1 MIQRYAD
8 IIKSLQNKQF
18 AGIYLFYGDEPFY
31 TDRLVDFL
39 EENAIDKELRSFNQ
53 VVLYGRD
60 VSAISVINQCRRFP
74 MMGGTQLVLVKE
86 AQDLD
91 LRKDESVTQLLQYFA
106 KPSEF
111 TILVLGFKYKNPS
124 VKIINAIA
132 KSKEH
137 IAAESKKKYDNE
149 IPAWVAEYAR
159 EQGYSINT
167 KACSM
172 LVDFLGNNLEKIAN
186 ELNKLFINHPKEKPI
201 TDDVIERN
209 IGISKDYN
217 IFELTKAL
225 SFRDVAK
232 ANAIVRYFE
241 LNPKENPMP
250 KTIPVLF
257 GYFSKLMLIHSLH
270 DKSESNIAAA
280 LKTNSFFVREYI
292 QAARNYPPGKLMQ
305 IISDVRETSVKAM
318 GIDNQT
324 TSEGFLLKELIFKI
338 LH

>member
-1 MIQRYAD
+1 MILRYAD
-8 IIKSLQNKQF
+8 IIKTLQNNDF
-18 AGIYLFYGDEPFY
+18 AGVYLFYGEEPFY

-39 EENAIDKELRSFNQ
+39 EENTIDADLRSFNQ

-60 VSAISVINQCRRFP
+60 VSVISVINQCRRFP
-74 MMGGTQLVLVKE
+74 MMGNKQLVLVRE

-91 LRKDESVTQLLQYFA
+91 MRKDESVSQLLQYFER
-106 KPSEF
+106 PSEF

-124 VKIINAIA
+124 VKLINAIA
-132 KSKEH
+132 KSKVF

-217 IFELTKAL
+217 IFELTKAI

-241 LNPKENPMP
+241 LNPKDNPMP
-250 KTIPVLF
+250 KIIPVLF
-257 GYFSKLMLIHSLH
+257 GYFSKLMLIHSLP

-292 QAARNYPPGKLMQ
+292 QAARNFPPAKLMQ
-305 IISDVRETSVKAM
+305 IVSDIRETSVKAM

>member
-1 MIQRYAD
+1 MILRYAD
-8 IIKSLQNKQF
+8 IIKTLQIGDF
-18 AGIYLFYGDEPFY
+18 AGVYLFYGEEPFY

-39 EENAIDKELRSFNQ
+39 EENAIDEDLRSFNQ
-53 VVLYGRD
+53 VVMYGRD
-60 VSAISVINQCRRFP
+60 VSVISVINQCRRFP
-74 MMGGTQLVLVKE
+74 MMGNKQLVLVRE
-86 AQDLD
+86 AQDMD
-91 LRKDESVTQLLQYFA
+91 MRKDESVTQLLQYLE

-124 VKIINAIA
+124 VKLINAIA
-132 KSKEH
+132 KSKVFV
-137 IAAESKKKYDNE
+137 ATESKKKYDNE

-186 ELNKLFINHPKEKPI
+186 ELNKLFINHPREKPI

-217 IFELTKAL
+217 IFELTKAF

-250 KTIPVLF
+250 KIIPVLF
-257 GYFSKLMLIHSLH
+257 GYFSKLLLIHSLP
-270 DKSESNIAAA
+270 DKSDSNIAAA
-280 LKTNSFFVREYI
+280 IKTNSFFVREYI
-292 QAARNYPPGKLMQ
+292 QAARNYPPDKLMK
-305 IISDVRETSVKAM
+305 IISDIRLTSVKAM

-324 TSEGFLLKELIFKI
+324 TSEGYLLKELVFKI